1 MQGMNIEEILKY
13 PENKTLEHKE
23 NSDSHHKILKT
34 IVAFANT
41 AGGILAIG
49 IRDKDRSIIGVEN
62 PLLEEER
69 LANLINDCLQPKIVP
84 NIEIITYRNKILV
97 LVEIFPGPSKPYFVK
112 QLGPYKGV
120 YYRVGSTNRE
130 ADQDIIDELKR
141 SVSRQY
147 FDENPMPNVNP
158 EAIDFRV
165 ASGFFSKKRQLN
177 DRDLETLQLLVNYQ
191 GKKVPTIGG
200 IILFSSQREEY
211 FPDCWLQAGCF
222 AGKDKSKIIDSREF
236 HDYPFE
242 SIENAIDF
250 VKKFSLL
257 SYEIIGAKRKEN
269 WSVPLDAI
277 REAIVNAYAH
287 ADYSQKGAPIRLSIF
302 EDRIEIENPG
312 LLPFGLTIPDILQGA
327 SKIRNKVIV
336 RVMHELEY
344 VERWGSGIQRIIASC
359 RDLGLPDP
367 EFREISTR
375 FRVTLYTLPIT
386 APKIDEIDSNIIDC
400 IRNSEGL
407 GTSEIASI
415 IRISPRM
422 TRERLKKLLE
432 LKLVIE
438 IGTGPFDPHKKYKTE
453 FSASENK

>member
-1 MQGMNIEEILKY
+1 MQGMNIEELLKHS
-13 PENKTLEHKE
+13 ENKTLEYKG

-41 AGGILAIG
+41 AGGTLIIG
-49 IRDKDRSIIGVEN
+49 IKDKDRSIIGVQN

-69 LANLINDCLQPKIVP
+69 LANLINDGIEPKIVP
-84 NIEIITYRNKILV
+84 NVEIITFRKKTLIR
-97 LVEIFPGPSKPYFVK
+97 VEIFPGPSKPYFIK
-112 QLGPYKGV
+112 QLGPVKGV

-141 SVSRQY
+141 SVSRQFY
-147 FDENPMPNVNP
+147 DEYPMADLNP

-165 ASGFFSKKRQLN
+165 ASGFFSRKKKLN
-177 DRDLETLQLLVNYQ
+177 RKDLETLQLLVNHQ

-200 IILFSSQREEY
+200 IILFSPQREKY

-236 HDYPFE
+236 HDYPFDA
-242 SIENAIDF
+242 IENALDF

-257 SYEIIGAKRKEN
+257 SFEIEGAKRKEN
-269 WSVPLDAI
+269 WSAPLDGI

-287 ADYSQKGAPIRLSIF
+287 TDYSQKGAPIRLSLF

-312 LLPFGLTIPDILQGA
+312 LLPFGLTISDILDGA
-327 SKIRNKVIV
+327 SKVRNKVIV

-359 RDLGLPDP
+359 REFGLPDP
-367 EFREISTR
+367 EFKEIATR
-375 FRVTLYTLPIT
+375 FRVTLYTIPVKM
-386 APKIDEIDSNIIDC
+386 PQIDKIDSNIIEH
-400 IRNSEGL
+400 IRRSAGL
-407 GTSEIASI
+407 GTTEIATQVG
-415 IRISPRM
+415 ISPRM
-422 TRERLKKLLE
+422 TRERLKKLVE
-432 LKLVIE
+432 LKLVVE
-438 IGTGPFDPHKKYKTE
+438 IGTGPFDPHKKYKVL
-453 FSASENK
+453 S